1 MASSP
6 TPRPHRIAT
15 DIGMRCFGMGLIAI
29 GIGAGH
35 RLTPARADDAIGFLL
50 AMFAFL
56 GLSFGALC
64 TALGQHIFDEVE
76 VSARWRS
83 AEAADPPN
91 RRH

>member
-1 MASSP
+1 MVSS
-6 TPRPHRIAT
+6 TTHRPSGLVA
-15 DIGMRCFGMGLIAI
+15 DLAVRCFGLGLIAI

-35 RLTPARADDAIGFLL
+35 RLTPARADDALGFLL

-64 TALGQHIFDEVE
+64 TALGHHIFDEVE

-83 AEAADPPN
+83 AEAAAPHD
-91 RRH
+91 RSH